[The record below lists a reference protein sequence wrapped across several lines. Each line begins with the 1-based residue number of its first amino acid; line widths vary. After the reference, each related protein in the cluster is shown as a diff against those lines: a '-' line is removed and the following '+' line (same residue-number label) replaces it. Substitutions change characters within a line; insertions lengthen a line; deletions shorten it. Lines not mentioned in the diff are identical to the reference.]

1 MTSPRHRAPGAPT
14 CLICGTSLKVAL
26 TTSKKGKVA
35 VGLSC
40 PVDGRHF
47 RGFVND
53 RDYVTR
59 TIQATQALQNPTK
72 TGDGAGADQ

>member
-1 MTSPRHRAPGAPT
+1 MTASAPV
-14 CLICGTSLKVAL
+14 CLICGAALKVAL
-26 TTSKKGKVA
+26 TRSQKGKVA

-59 TIQATQALQNPTK
+59 TIQATQTLQNATK
-72 TGDGAGADQ
+72 TANAPEGDQ

>member
-1 MTSPRHRAPGAPT
+1 MTTPAPV
-14 CLICGTSLKVAL
+14 CLICGAALKVAL
-26 TTSKKGKVA
+26 TRSQKGKVA

-59 TIQATQALQNPTK
+59 TIQATQVLQNAPK
-72 TGDGAGADQ
+72 TGVEKGADQ